1 MKRLDLDAA
10 RSKQKKNKML
20 NSQHNTP
27 VAMTDVS
34 SFFPILSRSVR
45 LVEAEHLQMK
55 VKEKQNRSYLHLNS
69 FS

>member
-34 SFFPILSRSVR
+34 SFFSRFCQDQLDSSTR
-45 LVEAEHLQMK
+45 
-55 VKEKQNRSYLHLNS
+55 
-69 FS
+69 

>member
-27 VAMTDVS
+27 VAMNDVS
-34 SFFPILSRSVR
+34 SFCFSILLRSVR
-45 LVEAEHLQMK
+45 LINAI
-55 VKEKQNRSYLHLNS
+55 NI
-69 FS
+69 